1 MINYSIVIRGTKP
14 GTKTEDITETK
25 AYGVAQISENLT
37 INEFAKHIAEHGT
50 LYSRDVIQ
58 GVLIKMVDCMREL
71 LLEGKKIQ
79 LGELGS
85 FGVSLSTKGA
95 NTAALFTAENIK
107 KVNVNWDRG
116 KMFQNLRDDA
126 VFNLV
131 PSRKAQEDAVAEA
144 KRQET
149 TQPEG
154 DEEP

>member
-1 MINYSIVIRGTKP
+1 MIDYSIVIRGTKP

-25 AYGVAQISENLT
+25 ANGVAQISEILT
-37 INEFAKHIAEHGT
+37 INEFAKHIAQHGT

-58 GVLIKMVDCMREL
+58 DVLIKMVDCIREL

-85 FGVSLSTKGA
+85 FSVALSTKGA

-107 KVNVNWDRG
+107 KVNVNWERG
-116 KMFQNLRDDA
+116 KLFKNLRDDA
-126 VFNLV
+126 TFNLV
-131 PSRKAQEDAVAEA
+131 PSRKAQEDALADA

-149 TQPEG
+149 LQPEEP
-154 DEEP
+154 EEP

>member
-79 LGELGS
+79 LGELHH
-85 FGVSLSTKGA
+85 
-95 NTAALFTAENIK
+95 
-107 KVNVNWDRG
+107 
-116 KMFQNLRDDA
+116 
-126 VFNLV
+126 
-131 PSRKAQEDAVAEA
+131 
-144 KRQET
+144 ET
-149 TQPEG
+149 RR
-154 DEEP
+154 

>member
-37 INEFAKHIAEHGT
+37 INDFAKHIAEHGT

-85 FGVSLSTKGA
+85 FGVSLSTKG
-95 NTAALFTAENIK
+95 E
-107 KVNVNWDRG
+107 
-116 KMFQNLRDDA
+116 DA

-149 TQPEG
+149 TQPE
-154 DEEP
+154 EP

>member
-1 MINYSIVIRGTKP
+1 
-14 GTKTEDITETK
+14 
-25 AYGVAQISENLT
+25 
-37 INEFAKHIAEHGT
+37 
-50 LYSRDVIQ
+50 
-58 GVLIKMVDCMREL
+58 
-71 LLEGKKIQ
+71 
-79 LGELGS
+79 
-85 FGVSLSTKGA
+85 VSLSTKGA

-149 TQPEG
+149 TQA
-154 DEEP
+154 EEP